1 MVQLLRFRDFRLLWS
16 AGLISMIGDW
26 ALRAGLPFEVYR
38 LTGSTLATAAY
49 FLAGLIPQ
57 VLFGSTA
64 GVFVDRWDRRRLMIW
79 VNIALAVALLPLLAV
94 DTLGVWIVYG
104 AVIAAVILGLLFAPA
119 QIAVLPQLVGPEHLV
134 EANSLSSLNQNLS
147 RLIGPALGGITVAA
161 LGLSGVVAID
171 ALTFVIA
178 AILISRIAPRPS
190 FKPLAAAHPD
200 AAILPKVSA
209 WSHLAAEVRDGIAQ
223 ASASTLLMSLILFGL
238 ITSIGEGVLGAL
250 FVPWTTDILHGDNLV
265 FASLLST
272 QAIGGLIGAFIVG
285 KFLRRASPARMLGV
299 GALLFGLIDLVLFTY
314 PVIAPVVWPAL
325 VGMVI
330 VGIPG
335 TAMQVG
341 GTTIQQREVLDTHRG
356 RVIGLYMT
364 VSAVGAIVGT
374 SLGGFFGQTIGIL
387 PMVVIQG
394 SGYAISGLMVLAVA
408 RRMSRASTAPPPATD
423 EPPISAEAALA
434 SER

>member
-79 VNIALAVALLPLLAV
+79 VNIALALALLPLLTV
-94 DTLGVWIVYG
+94 DTLGVWVVYG
-104 AVIAAVILGLLFAPA
+104 AVVAAVILGLLFAPA
-119 QIAVLPQLVGPEHLV
+119 QIAVLPQLVGPEHLI

-147 RLIGPALGGITVAA
+147 RLIGPALGGVTVAV

-178 AILISRIAPRPS
+178 AILIARIAPRPS
-190 FKPLAAAHPD
+190 FKPRVEAHPD
-200 AAILPKVSA
+200 AAIVPNVSA
-209 WSHLAAEVRDGIAQ
+209 RSHLVAELRDGIAQ
-223 ASASTLLMSLILFGL
+223 ARASTLLMSLILFGL

-265 FASLLST
+265 FAALLST

-299 GALLFGLIDLVLFTY
+299 GALLFGLIDLALFTY
-314 PVIAPVVWPAL
+314 PVIAPVIWPAL

-364 VSAVGAIVGT
+364 VAAVGAIVGT
-374 SLGGFFGQTIGIL
+374 SLGGLFGQTVGIL

-408 RRMSRASTAPPPATD
+408 RRSGRASSAQPTATD
-423 EPPISAEAALA
+423 EPPISTEPALA
-434 SER
+434 SEP

>member
-1 MVQLLRFRDFRLLWS
+1 MVRLLRFRDFRLLWS

-49 FLAGLIPQ
+49 FLAGLVPQ

-94 DTLGVWIVYG
+94 DALGVWIVYG
-104 AVIAAVILGLLFAPA
+104 AVVAAVILGLLFAPA
-119 QIAVLPQLVGPEHLV
+119 QIAMLPQLVGSEHLV

-147 RLIGPALGGITVAA
+147 RLIGPALGGIVVAL
-161 LGLSGVVAID
+161 LGLAGVVAID
-171 ALTFVIA
+171 AISFVIA
-178 AILISRIAPRPS
+178 AVLISMIPSRPS
-190 FKPLAAAHPD
+190 FKATAPALSHD
-200 AAILPKVSA
+200 AAILPAGSA
-209 WSHLAAEVRDGIAQ
+209 WSRLVTELRDGIAQ
-223 ASASTLLMSLILFGL
+223 ASASTLLMALIVFGL
-238 ITSIGEGVLGAL
+238 ITSVGEGVLGAL

-265 FASLLST
+265 FAALLST

-285 KFLRRASPARMLGV
+285 KFLRNASPARMLGV

-314 PVIAPVVWPAL
+314 PVIAPVIWPAL

-341 GTTIQQREVLDTHRG
+341 GTTIQQREVLDSHRG
-356 RVIGLYMT
+356 RVIGLLMT
-364 VSAVGAIVGT
+364 VMAVGAIVGT
-374 SLGGFFGQTIGIL
+374 SLGGFFGQTVGIL

-394 SGYAISGLMVLAVA
+394 SGYTISGLMVLLVA
-408 RRMSRASTAPPPATD
+408 RRMRRASSATLAID
-423 EPPISAEAALA
+423 EPPISTEAALA
-434 SER
+434 SEQ